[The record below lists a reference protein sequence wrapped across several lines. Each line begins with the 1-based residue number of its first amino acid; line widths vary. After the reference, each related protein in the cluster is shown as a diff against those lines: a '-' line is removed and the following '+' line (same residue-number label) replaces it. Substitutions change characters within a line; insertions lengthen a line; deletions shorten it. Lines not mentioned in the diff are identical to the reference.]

1 MERSPEGLSHVR
13 DGQEELGVEGKD
25 PVAVCWDLGK
35 GQELAAPQT
44 GVIKG
49 EMGLAKMVAAAKG
62 PHSHESFRKK
72 SELRNKHKF
81 LEEKINKRNHN
92 MEKSESGPAC
102 CRSLGNSGY
111 KLGL

>member
-13 DGQEELGVEGKD
+13 DGQEGMD

-92 MEKSESGPAC
+92 MEKSGSGPAC
-102 CRSLGNSGY
+102 CRSLGNSGN